1 MCCLLMAAA
10 RFNFSFSAQH
20 IPGVHSK
27 VADALPIFIG
37 RSSGGWGGW
46 QKFRWLGLSARP
58 NPVTIPQ
65 KLLTELTFPR

>member
-1 MCCLLMAAA
+1 MAAA
-10 RFNFSFSAQH
+10 RFNFSFAAQH

-37 RSSGGWGGW
+37 RSSGGW
-46 QKFRWLGLSARP
+46 QKFRWLGPSARP